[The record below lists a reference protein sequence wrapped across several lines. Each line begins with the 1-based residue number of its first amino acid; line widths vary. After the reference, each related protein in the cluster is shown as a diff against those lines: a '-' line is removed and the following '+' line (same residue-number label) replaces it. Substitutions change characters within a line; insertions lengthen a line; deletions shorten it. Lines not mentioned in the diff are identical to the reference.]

1 MPSPFRPSLQGNPL
15 VAVQSI
21 ILFNTSYRLEL
32 LERYRNG
39 NADDQQTYATALND
53 VAGKDLLPEETE
65 FLARFNQDRIGT
77 HEGPDHVPPGTPS
90 TTLTD
95 MDLERRERQRPSH
108 SRKIVNLY
116 QKEIRAGHVMGRKTR
131 RGTRGGESRQI
142 MAPLSPPEAMPD
154 RLTLASDVSDM
165 VSNASTSFHDRLPSR
180 YGTRGG
186 ESLHHRGMVP
196 LSPPEPTSDRL
207 AAAADVSNMTFSD
220 HPPPLPHHPLRMATR
235 TQLEGLTEKL
245 REAQSKYRT
254 HAQSMVDLDA
264 EMRAISADMLR
275 LACEDKGLDA

>member
-77 HEGPDHVPPGTPS
+77 HEGRDHVPPGTPS

-116 QKEIRAGHVMGRKTR
+116 QEETRAGHVMGRKTR
-131 RGTRGGESRQI
+131 RGTRGGESRKI

-154 RLTLASDVSDM
+154 RLALASDVSDM
-165 VSNASTSFHDRLPSR
+165 VSNASTGFHDRLPSQYR
-180 YGTRGG
+180 TRSE
-186 ESLHHRGMVP
+186 ESLHHHGVVP

-207 AAAADVSNMTFSD
+207 AAAADVSDMTSSD
-220 HPPPLPHHPLRMATR
+220 HPPPRPYHPLRMATR

-275 LACEDKGLDA
+275 LACEDKGLNA